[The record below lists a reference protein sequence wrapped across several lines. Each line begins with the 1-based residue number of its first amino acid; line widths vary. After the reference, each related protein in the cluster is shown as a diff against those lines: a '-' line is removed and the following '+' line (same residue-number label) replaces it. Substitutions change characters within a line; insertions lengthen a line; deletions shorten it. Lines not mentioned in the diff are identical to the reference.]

1 MIASGQLPI
10 LQLRRYEHPCSY
22 LPGREAR
29 MEFAFSV
36 RLPATKY
43 EQLLEQ
49 GFRRSG
55 RMVYRPVCAGCR
67 ECQPI
72 RVLASE
78 FRPDRSMRRCWRANQ
93 DLEVRIGRPEFSVE
107 KAELYRHYLEA
118 RHEREPGDGPE
129 GFLYDSPV
137 ESREIEFRLGD
148 RLVCVAIVDLIPAGL
163 SAVYT
168 YFGPDFA
175 ARGLGTFAVLWEI
188 DFCRQRGWPYCYLGY
203 YVRDCQKMNY
213 KTRFVPHEIRDGDS
227 VWRRH
232 DLASRTGSKVC

>member
-1 MIASGQLPI
+1 MKAPVQLPI
-10 LQLRRYEHPCSY
+10 LRLSHYEHPCSY

-36 RLPATKY
+36 RLPAANY
-43 EQLLEQ
+43 QRLLEQ

-55 RMVYRPVCAGCR
+55 RMVYRPVCIGCR

-72 RVLASE
+72 RVLARE

-93 DLEVRIGRPEFSVE
+93 DLDARIGPPQFSVA
-107 KAELYRHYLEA
+107 KSELYGRYLEA

-129 GFLYDSPV
+129 SFLYDSPV

-148 RLVCVAIVDLIPAGL
+148 QLVCVAIVDQVPSGL

-168 YFGPDFA
+168 YFDPHFA
-175 ARGLGTFAVLWEI
+175 ARSLGTFAVLWELEY
-188 DFCRQRGWPYCYLGY
+188 CRRQGWPYYYLGY
-203 YVRDCQKMNY
+203 YVRDCRKMNY
-213 KTRFVPHEIRDGDS
+213 KTRFMPNELLSPDGT
-227 VWRRH
+227 WRRQ
-232 DLASRTGSKVC
+232 S